1 MSFDMLFIFLDNSC
15 SSSLFASRRE
25 DFIDV
30 KSLIFLDMNL
40 ISSLAFDIKS
50 EKLTIE
56 SFPLFDELSS
66 TIMISS
72 LLGIGIPFCFAS
84 SNKK

>member
-1 MSFDMLFIFLDNSC
+1 MLFIFLDNSC
-15 SSSLFASRRE
+15 SSSLLASLR
-25 DFIDV
+25 DDLIDV
-30 KSLIFLDMNL
+30 KSPIFLDMNL
-40 ISSLAFDIKS
+40 ISSFAFDIKS

-66 TIMISS
+66 TIIISS

-84 SNKK
+84 